1 MGRLNT
7 LADGMSAL
15 KNAADGGKPSVIIEP
30 ASKLLGSMFRIM
42 QESGYISEFEYLDDG
57 RGGQFLVQLNG
68 RINKCGAISPRY
80 SVQADELEFWETQY
94 LPGKNFGILILS
106 TSRGVM
112 THDQARKEG
121 VGGEL
126 LGYVY

>member
-7 LADGMSAL
+7 IADGMSAL
-15 KNAADGGKPSVIIEP
+15 KNAADGGKPGVLIEP
-30 ASKLLGSMFRIM
+30 AGKLLGAMFRIM
-42 QESGYISEFEYLDDG
+42 QESGYISGFEYVDDG

-80 SVQADELEFWETQY
+80 SVAVNELEYWETRY

-106 TSRGVM
+106 TSKGVV
-112 THDQARKEG
+112 THEQARKDG